1 MQNWWL
7 RCATHEETFFF
18 QSMKNNTLSVKKLMK
33 NLILRT
39 LRQLYAVSEIIILI
53 RWVTPPQKVEN
64 LQFEFFLSFE
74 ILQFFKFFNFAK
86 SSLFPSFFFIVYI
99 YVYKFMSSTA
109 FTYSYFF
116 KLHFLLSEC
125 DQTLPPLCYT
135 QPNLFTNSSCAF
147 YLKLVQNLHCVLVS
161 WRNCERN
168 FKTKHIQIFGF
179 AAQTVPHP
187 TMHYS
192 IHPRSYTISTTQ
204 YVGDTCHEKEKGQGH
219 VRPKSSGKQ
228 FFTATINTPSSLPHF
243 LYSARPLSLS
253 LELLKP
259 KCRRYSIVA
268 GEEELHCL
276 DLVTVVLAPTMEI
289 FTPPL
294 P

>member
-1 MQNWWL
+1 MCNTWRNVFL
-7 RCATHEETFFF
+7 

-64 LQFEFFLSFE
+64 LQFEFFQFWNSSVFQ
-74 ILQFFKFFNFAK
+74 ILQLFKIFTV
-86 SSLFPSFFFIVYI
+86 SFVFLHWLYI
-99 YVYKFMSSTA
+99 YEFMSSTA

-116 KLHFLLSEC
+116 KLLFLLSEC
-125 DQTLPPLCYT
+125 DRTLPPLCYT

-168 FKTKHIQIFGF
+168 FKTNLIQIFGF

-187 TMHYS
+187 MMHYS
-192 IHPRSYTISTTQ
+192 IHPRSYTISTT
-204 YVGDTCHEKEKGQGH
+204 
-219 VRPKSSGKQ
+219 
-228 FFTATINTPSSLPHF
+228 
-243 LYSARPLSLS
+243 
-253 LELLKP
+253 
-259 KCRRYSIVA
+259 
-268 GEEELHCL
+268 
-276 DLVTVVLAPTMEI
+276 
-289 FTPPL
+289 
-294 P
+294 